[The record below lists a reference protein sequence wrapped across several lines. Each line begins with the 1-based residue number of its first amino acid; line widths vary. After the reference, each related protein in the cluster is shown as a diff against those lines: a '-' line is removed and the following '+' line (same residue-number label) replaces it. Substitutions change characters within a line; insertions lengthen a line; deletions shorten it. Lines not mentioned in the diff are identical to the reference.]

1 MLSFALS
8 SRTRLDC
15 VNLGY
20 NIVLFCFCFHCNKFM
35 GFILT
40 HCLAFNAV
48 SESSSCQCVSEH
60 VFDVPVLI

>member
-1 MLSFALS
+1 MLSLTSS

-15 VNLGY
+15 VILGY
-20 NIVLFCFCFHCNKFM
+20 NIDLFCFFFHCNKFM

-40 HCLAFNAV
+40 HCLALNAV
-48 SESSSCQCVSEH
+48 SESSSCQCVSER